1 MSLARKTTGGLLI
14 AGGVVVLAASPLA
27 AGLRFSVRSRL
38 WALAYR
44 HDPVAPFC
52 AAPCYERGPVEDLDK
67 LTGHTEA
74 LP

>member
-1 MSLARKTTGGLLI
+1 MSLGRKTTASLLVIGG
-14 AGGVVVLAASPLA
+14 AVVLAASPLGT
-27 AGLRFSVRSRL
+27 GLRLGARARFS
-38 WALAYR
+38 ALAYR

-52 AAPCYERGPVEDLDK
+52 GAPCYERGPIQDVDK

>member
-1 MSLARKTTGGLLI
+1 MSLGRKTTAGLFVIGGT
-14 AGGVVVLAASPLA
+14 AVLVASPL
-27 AGLRFSVRSRL
+27 GTGIRLGVRARL
-38 WALAYR
+38 SALAYR

-52 AAPCYERGPVEDLDK
+52 GAPCYERGPVQDVDK

>member
-1 MSLARKTTGGLLI
+1 MSLGRKTTGGLLVV
-14 AGGVVVLAASPLA
+14 GGVVVLAASPLA
-27 AGLRFSVRSRL
+27 AGLRLGVRSKFA
-38 WALAYR
+38 ALAYR

-52 AAPCYERGPVEDLDK
+52 AAPCYERGPAEAADN

>member
-1 MSLARKTTGGLLI
+1 MSLKRKTGGGLLLL
-14 AGGVVVLAASPLA
+14 GGAVVFAASPLGTQLRLSMRTRLA
-27 AGLRFSVRSRL
+27 AV
-38 WALAYR
+38 AYR

-52 AAPCYERGPVEDLDK
+52 AAPCYAPAAPEGADN